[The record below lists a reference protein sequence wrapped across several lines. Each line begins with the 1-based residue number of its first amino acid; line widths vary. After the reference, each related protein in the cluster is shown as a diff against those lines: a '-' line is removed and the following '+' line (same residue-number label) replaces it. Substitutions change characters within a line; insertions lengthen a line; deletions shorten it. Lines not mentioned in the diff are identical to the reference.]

1 MTAQEFFKND
11 RFATNAGVELIEI
24 KEGYSKAR
32 LVITAEHLNAGGR
45 TQGGAIFTLA
55 DLALAAAA
63 NSHGTLAFSL
73 SSNITFLRS
82 SGPGDVL
89 YAEARERYIGRT
101 TGYYQIDVTNQEGKL
116 IATFESSVFRK
127 GDNITFSL
135 PQIHVQ
141 ANGKVVLIIGYEEGD
156 DLLLL
161 TFLVLYEREYQAAVN
176 GVVIRLDLLL
186 AAVNQRLLFHP
197 ASRGHGK
204 EYLLPYLVVFRV
216 IRARLRQNAQH
227 IEDTATITVFHL
239 LSLTHGIVPGASL
252 LYIRQSV
259 RVGEPSLVHR
269 MAASLLRRFTEV
281 ERLQPIADITSQRIT
296 HLEEKIGLFT
306 AYTKQVKAKCRLGMV
321 SRGIGSEACQ
331 THLLPNELPIE
342 I

>member
-1 MTAQEFFKND
+1 MAKIVTFASGNTYFHLLIINHQLLIITSHDRTRVFKDD

-82 SGPGDVL
+82 SGLGDVL

-135 PQIHVQ
+135 PQTSSDS
-141 ANGKVVLIIGYEEGD
+141 GY
-156 DLLLL
+156 
-161 TFLVLYEREYQAAVN
+161 
-176 GVVIRLDLLL
+176 
-186 AAVNQRLLFHP
+186 P
-197 ASRGHGK
+197 GH
-204 EYLLPYLVVFRV
+204 
-216 IRARLRQNAQH
+216 
-227 IEDTATITVFHL
+227 
-239 LSLTHGIVPGASL
+239 S
-252 LYIRQSV
+252 
-259 RVGEPSLVHR
+259 
-269 MAASLLRRFTEV
+269 
-281 ERLQPIADITSQRIT
+281 
-296 HLEEKIGLFT
+296 
-306 AYTKQVKAKCRLGMV
+306 
-321 SRGIGSEACQ
+321 
-331 THLLPNELPIE
+331 
-342 I
+342 